1 MEKVASEILSIKFS
15 LLGRGILL
23 SWWLRR
29 RTLSSFEAYRS
40 STSSFS
46 NKEEN
51 NQLEETSPRALDPA
65 KAVGGCGNKTE
76 QWLPGPISYSV
87 A

>member
-1 MEKVASEILSIKFS
+1 MVAEEKDP
-15 LLGRGILL
+15 
-23 SWWLRR
+23 
-29 RTLSSFEAYRS
+29 LSSFEAYRS

-51 NQLEETSPRALDPA
+51 NQLEEISPRALDPA
-65 KAVGGCGNKTE
+65 KAVGDCGNKTE
-76 QWLPGPISYSV
+76 QWLPGPISYSG